1 MPTPERT
8 SQSEIVAAARDLLEE
23 GGPPAVTMQAV
34 ATRVGVRAPSLYKR
48 VRDRDALLTLVA
60 QTTVTEL
67 ADRLT
72 ASGPLLADLIRTYRA
87 FAHDR
92 PEGFRLMYAGD
103 ASAAEM
109 GRAAAPVLQ
118 AAHDAVGEAAAL
130 DEARLLTAW
139 ATGFISMELAGAFRL
154 GGDVDAAFDYGLRR
168 LTAASDPRGRSRPA
182 AAPAADA
189 SPPERA
195 AD

>member
-8 SQSEIVAAARDLLEE
+8 SQSAIVAAARDLLEE
-23 GGPPAVTMQAV
+23 GGPAAVTMQAV

-60 QTTVTEL
+60 QATATEL
-67 ADRLT
+67 GDRLT
-72 ASGPLLADLIRTYRA
+72 ASGPRLADLIRTYRA
-87 FAHDR
+87 FAHHR

-103 ASAAEM
+103 AAAAEM
-109 GRAAAPVLQ
+109 GRAAEPVL
-118 AAHDAVGEAAAL
+118 HVTRVAVGEAAL

-154 GGDVDAAFDYGLRR
+154 GGDVDAAFEYGLQR
-168 LTAASDPRGRSRPA
+168 LTAPIPSTDRSRPA

-189 SPPERA
+189 APPARA